1 MTMTGA
7 NKMSYALQT
16 KGLTRHFQGVTAVDA
31 IDLAVPQGA
40 VFGFLGPNGA
50 GKTTTI
56 RMLLGLI
63 KPTSGNIVLNGH
75 DIHTHREQA
84 LTGVGAIVESPAL
97 YAHLTGTETMA
108 ITAKLLR
115 KPLSAVAALIELVGL
130 TNAAD
135 RTVKTY
141 SLGMR
146 QRLALARA
154 LIGEP
159 RLLILDEPT
168 NGLDPAGIAQMR
180 NLIRELPSR
189 FGTTVLLS
197 SHLLSEIEQMADHC
211 ALIAN
216 GKLVFQDRLE
226 VLQARARPQIVIE
239 TTQPKDVQRHLAQHN
254 VDVDIDIDFEMSKQD
269 VRVHRDLNTSDRTLL
284 LAGLVKAGIPVSG
297 FWVERP
303 NLESLF
309 LQLTGASEAIL

>member
-1 MTMTGA
+1 ML
-7 NKMSYALQT
+7 YALQT
-16 KGLTRHFQGVTAVDA
+16 MALTRRFQGVTAVDA

-63 KPTSGNIVLNGH
+63 KPTSGNIVVNGH
-75 DIHTHREQA
+75 DIRTHREQA

-97 YAHLTGTETMA
+97 YPHLTGTETMA

-115 KPLSAVAALIELVGL
+115 RPLSVVAELIELVGL

-154 LIGEP
+154 LVGEP

-216 GKLVFQDRLE
+216 GKLVFQDRLA

-239 TTQPKDVQRHLAQHN
+239 TSQPKDIQRHLAEHN
-254 VDVDIDIDFEMSKQD
+254 VYIDIDFEMNKQD
-269 VRVHRDLNTSDRTLL
+269 VRVHRDLNINDRTLL
-284 LAGLVKAGIPVSG
+284 LTGLVKAGIPISG
-297 FWVERP
+297 FRVERP

-309 LQLTGASEAIL
+309 LQLTGSSEGFS